1 MKFYKKNK
9 WLNFFVKMRVNILV
23 LAALIIIGTVTYSL
37 MRAELMKNAANIGNM
52 LARSYALEANNTLAS
67 YEAFLVYCLDAA
79 NDRIE
84 EGQPAER
91 IDSWGQQYFRRLN
104 SVLGGHV
111 ITPYIIYGGKV
122 ISSGSPN
129 VPQGYDV
136 SSAEWYRRIV
146 EAAGEVVYTDIY
158 NDAVTG
164 QPVITLAQAYTDSNL
179 VVAFDMLPESF
190 NFQVGEA
197 VHMSEQFS
205 MFLCDSSGAVIYMD
219 SAIDAPADGIRDYA
233 YRIVDEIYRD
243 GESAHEVYDMQ
254 GQLRSVYSSAL
265 PNGWI
270 SIITIPHSVIL
281 GDLNTFLTVFLAV
294 FLLCLLAI
302 ALMMYRDWR
311 LNSKQERS
319 DETVRVLSNS
329 YYALYSVNLVTE
341 RYDMIKGSEY
351 VSSRAPKTGDYNQLI
366 KVMSEIIEPDA
377 YDDYIKSF
385 SLDNMR
391 KLVSKRVKD
400 FGGDFLRLFGSEY
413 RWVNIRMLYDESSEP
428 GEVVLCFREVDREKQ
443 KQLMERALLQDSLEH
458 ARHSEKTKHAFF
470 NNMSHDMRT
479 PLNAII
485 GLSDLA
491 VHSVSN
497 AEKTEK
503 YLKKIHSSSAQL
515 LELVNDILDM
525 SRLEQGKVI
534 LDSKQFNIRECMEE
548 CAGSFAY
555 QAERDNKDFTVTFDI
570 KEASVMGDPTRIRQ
584 IMNNLLSN
592 AFKYT
597 RPGDSVKVEVRQFEY
612 NEHAKYQ
619 VIIEDTGIGMSEE
632 FLPQLF
638 EPYTRET
645 RFSANNAPGTGLGMP
660 IVKSLIT
667 QMSGQINVESELGKG
682 TRFTL
687 SLPLTPVYD
696 AGQAEKTVSVKES
709 GDALRGANI
718 LLAED
723 NAINMEIATEI
734 LSMNGM
740 NIVQAHNGAEAVEIF
755 SRSELYE
762 FDAVLM
768 DMKMPEMDGCEAAEK
783 IRALER
789 PDAGTVPIVA
799 ITANAFAEDV
809 AATAAAGMN
818 AHVSKPID
826 YNILYKTLIKLI
838 SGRG

>member
-67 YEAFLVYCLDAA
+67 YEAFLVYFLDAA

-294 FLLCLLAI
+294 FLL
-302 ALMMYRDWR
+302 
-311 LNSKQERS
+311 
-319 DETVRVLSNS
+319 
-329 YYALYSVNLVTE
+329 
-341 RYDMIKGSEY
+341 
-351 VSSRAPKTGDYNQLI
+351 
-366 KVMSEIIEPDA
+366 
-377 YDDYIKSF
+377 
-385 SLDNMR
+385 
-391 KLVSKRVKD
+391 
-400 FGGDFLRLFGSEY
+400 
-413 RWVNIRMLYDESSEP
+413 
-428 GEVVLCFREVDREKQ
+428 
-443 KQLMERALLQDSLEH
+443 
-458 ARHSEKTKHAFF
+458 
-470 NNMSHDMRT
+470 
-479 PLNAII
+479 
-485 GLSDLA
+485 
-491 VHSVSN
+491 
-497 AEKTEK
+497 
-503 YLKKIHSSSAQL
+503 
-515 LELVNDILDM
+515 
-525 SRLEQGKVI
+525 
-534 LDSKQFNIRECMEE
+534 
-548 CAGSFAY
+548 
-555 QAERDNKDFTVTFDI
+555 
-570 KEASVMGDPTRIRQ
+570 
-584 IMNNLLSN
+584 
-592 AFKYT
+592 
-597 RPGDSVKVEVRQFEY
+597 
-612 NEHAKYQ
+612 
-619 VIIEDTGIGMSEE
+619 
-632 FLPQLF
+632 
-638 EPYTRET
+638 
-645 RFSANNAPGTGLGMP
+645 
-660 IVKSLIT
+660 
-667 QMSGQINVESELGKG
+667 
-682 TRFTL
+682 
-687 SLPLTPVYD
+687 
-696 AGQAEKTVSVKES
+696 
-709 GDALRGANI
+709 
-718 LLAED
+718 
-723 NAINMEIATEI
+723 
-734 LSMNGM
+734 
-740 NIVQAHNGAEAVEIF
+740 
-755 SRSELYE
+755 
-762 FDAVLM
+762 
-768 DMKMPEMDGCEAAEK
+768 
-783 IRALER
+783 
-789 PDAGTVPIVA
+789 
-799 ITANAFAEDV
+799 
-809 AATAAAGMN
+809 
-818 AHVSKPID
+818 
-826 YNILYKTLIKLI
+826 
-838 SGRG
+838 